1 MKYFIKKFY
10 LVIVAALIINIPLIV
25 CGTIRTNK
33 TVTLKGDTTIVRDF
47 VEVENAYSAAGSFST
62 IYVISMDHS
71 TILQNWLLNASST
84 SEVDDL
90 PEHYLHFTNSEL
102 SKMGRIQHES
112 SIMYALM
119 LAYSE
124 AKKIDSAINLDFTF
138 DSVVVSYYSSDS
150 EFRIGDKI
158 IGVND
163 ISVADGFEKFADE
176 FNEKMLDGTKYRVLR
191 DNKEIIIPYSKN
203 NMQIA
208 IYPFYKLDSTTAS
221 PSYKIKSSN
230 VGGSSG
236 GLLQT
241 LALYNSLIKED
252 ITKGY
257 KIAGTG
263 TINNSGEVGEIG
275 GIQQKIYTAYDDN
288 IDIFLCPADNY
299 EEALIAYNRLPKRKK
314 MKLYKIS
321 TFNEALEVL
330 KNA

>member
-84 SEVDDL
+84 SEVEDL

-163 ISVADGFEKFADE
+163 VSAADGFEKFADE

-299 EEALIAYNRLPKRKK
+299 EEALIAYNRLPKRNK